1 MSWSGP
7 HPRFAGRAQ
16 ERRPPQAD
24 RTGPR
29 NMHVSYASVLRHLI
43 YYSIISSYHSPFHQT
58 TVIIYD
64 APTVRHRA
72 ARCIH
77 KHITPLVLRLYSW
90 VWFEPTMG
98 TPLAPLRGL
107 RPDFFRWPC
116 CSRPSALC
124 TVFVWLVRT
133 KWCPRN
139 ARGRGGIGRLT
150 RSQFWPKSHRT
161 PRFGALPNDSCHDTL
176 LGAVRRGGYAAF
188 APANATFLFLA
199 TGRRPCQNYRF
210 ITYTFCL
217 LSI

>member
-1 MSWSGP
+1 MRWVAFCRG
-7 HPRFAGRAQ
+7 
-16 ERRPPQAD
+16 
-24 RTGPR
+24 TC
-29 NMHVSYASVLRHLI
+29 VLRVRCD
-43 YYSIISSYHSPFHQT
+43 T
-58 TVIIYD
+58 AKR
-64 APTVRHRA
+64 APCCDTEYCGHNAILRLECSVA
-72 ARCIH
+72 E
-77 KHITPLVLRLYSW
+77 PLRLYSW

-116 CSRPSALC
+116 CSRPSALFI
-124 TVFVWLVRT
+124 VFVWLVRT

-210 ITYTFCL
+210 ITYTFRL